1 MKCECMEKQ
10 TVKNEKPL
18 VCLKGKVFSGTGEG
32 AKFIELP
39 WVKRQIEEK
48 LGFVPYPGTLN
59 IKLSKD
65 KVKLKNLLKGAKPI
79 EILPAEGY
87 CLGKCFKAHLANGL
101 ECAIVLPQVRGYPE
115 GVIEVI
121 APVNLREKLQLK
133 DGDIIEVIV
142 AS

>member
-1 MKCECMEKQ
+1 MKRECMEKQ
-10 TVKNEKPL
+10 TMKNETSL
-18 VCLKGKVFSGTGEG
+18 ICLKGKIFSGTGEG
-32 AKFIELP
+32 AKFMELP
-39 WVKRQIEEK
+39 WVKRQMEEK

-65 KVKLKNLLKGAKPI
+65 KVKLKNLLKRAKPI

-87 CLGKCFKAHLANGL
+87 CHGKCFKAHLAKGL

-115 GVIEVI
+115 DVIEII

-133 DGDIIEVIV
+133 DGDIIEVMV
-142 AS
+142 AP